1 MGDCHLARGPW
12 GTNKKRNDL
21 REVSVLSVGGS
32 GRGEQVVTFGRALV
46 TPVPGMEE

>member
-21 REVSVLSVGGS
+21 REVSVLSVGGTGGENRWSRS
-32 GRGEQVVTFGRALV
+32 GEL
-46 TPVPGMEE
+46 